1 VEVQWVVLV
10 DFDFDFDLYTK
21 VVRGYD
27 ERSVTRN
34 EAGAR
39 INERVAPGCIVPV
52 GGATVKL

>member
-1 VEVQWVVLV
+1 MQWVVLV